1 MGPRAA
7 LLLLSLACS
16 CSAQKVKVR
25 AEVTGYVGQ
34 DVTLPCTYSPDN
46 SDIKI
51 TQVTWMKETGG
62 KKTNVA
68 VYSPNWGKNLPN
80 PRISFLKE
88 SLQEPTLVIK
98 SLMMTDEGTY
108 GCEFATYPDGN
119 EEGTTRLILLA
130 EPRNSAAAVPGA
142 VGDAVGDR
150 EITVANC
157 TSANGKPPSDITWQ
171 SVLPGNVSTR
181 VINNTD
187 GTITVNSQYKIF
199 PTSEANGKT
208 VTCIIASRTAS
219 VPQNIPVVLSIQYPP
234 EVRISGYDDNWYINR
249 QQAELTCT
257 ASGNPPPSKYEWKTA
272 SGQPLPNTV
281 DVVGNLLVVK
291 TVDNLVN
298 TTFLCQATNSLGT
311 SSAQLEV
318 LVRASPNT
326 AGAGATGGIIGG
338 IIAAI
343 VGIAVV
349 ATVVMIWKQQRK
361 NQTLKDDDDLE
372 GPPAYKPPPPSVKL
386 QPQDMVPVHKES
398 DSEESV
404 PLKPIP
410 FESLSRAEV
419 DSEMNMPLYQD
430 AYGDQ
435 GLEHSEHMPSTE
447 DDYLEQINPIYNDLS
462 YPATDHYQDSRGFV
476 MSKAMYV

>member
-318 LVRASPNT
+318 LVRERAMAEQSDS
-326 AGAGATGGIIGG
+326 IG
-338 IIAAI
+338 AI
-343 VGIAVV
+343 VGGVIGALLLIALIGIVV
-349 ATVVMIWKQQRK
+349 FFVLRSRKTKDKATYTPKTRIFGNGATSQEFAYREDSELGKPLQGAPRLAEEIPCTQADEDDEKQNYELLEEDDERFNEVGPMLQLRPHIPHDAY
-361 NQTLKDDDDLE
+361 LDDD
-372 GPPAYKPPPPSVKL
+372 
-386 QPQDMVPVHKES
+386 MES
-398 DSEESV
+398 
-404 PLKPIP
+404 
-410 FESLSRAEV
+410 
-419 DSEMNMPLYQD
+419 Q
-430 AYGDQ
+430 
-435 GLEHSEHMPSTE
+435 
-447 DDYLEQINPIYNDLS
+447 NDGS
-462 YPATDHYQDSRGFV
+462 
-476 MSKAMYV
+476 MISKTAVYV